1 MKRPPKGRWVALALG
16 MGLGA
21 LLWGGPLRAEEP
33 SGHAAEVSAATEQ
46 AAAWLGALDAE
57 RYDQV
62 WMGLARVMKQGSS
75 QDDWSKDV
83 SSPRKQ
89 FGKPMMRD
97 LRQAEFATVVRG
109 APTGRYVVAVYL
121 TQFANAPPI
130 LETVLLMDEDGRW
143 LVAGYSVGRA
153 PEATAPAAP
162 APDSAVGAKPGT

>member
-1 MKRPPKGRWVALALG
+1 MKQPKRRWAALALG
-16 MGLGA
+16 IGLGA
-21 LLWGGPLRAEEP
+21 LLCSGPLWAEEP

-57 RYDQV
+57 HYDQV
-62 WMGLARVMKQGSS
+62 WMGLARVMKLGSS

-83 SSPRKQ
+83 SSPRKR
-89 FGKPMMRD
+89 FGKPVMRD

-130 LETVLLMDEDGRW
+130 LETVLLTNEDGRW

-153 PEATAPAAP
+153 PEATAPAPA

>member
-1 MKRPPKGRWVALALG
+1 MKRPLKRRWAALALG

-21 LLWGGPLRAEEP
+21 LLCSGPLRSEEP

-57 RYDQV
+57 RYDEV
-62 WMGLARVMKQGSS
+62 WMGLAAVMKQGSS

-89 FGKPMMRD
+89 FGKPVMRD

-109 APTGRYVVAVYL
+109 APTGRYVIAVYL
-121 TQFANAPPI
+121 TGFANAPPI
-130 LETVLLMDEDGRW
+130 LETVLLMNQDGHW

-153 PEATAPAAP
+153 PEATAPASP
-162 APDSAVGAKPGT
+162 APDGAVGAKPGT